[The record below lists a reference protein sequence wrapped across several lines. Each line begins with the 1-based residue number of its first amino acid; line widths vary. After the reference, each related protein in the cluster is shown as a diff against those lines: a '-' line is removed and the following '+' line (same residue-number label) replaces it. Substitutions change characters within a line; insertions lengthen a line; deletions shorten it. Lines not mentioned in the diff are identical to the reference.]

1 MTKEGKLINNTLDIP
16 WPRTQDLEPLYEIN
30 HTMFLA
36 KREVYTVQKNRI
48 GQKPLLHIMDEFH
61 SKDIDWEEDFTIAE
75 IMYKYINSR
84 TLASNNDVL
93 FATNKR

>member
-1 MTKEGKLINNTLDIP
+1 
-16 WPRTQDLEPLYEIN
+16 
-30 HTMFLA
+30 
-36 KREVYTVQKNRI
+36 
-48 GQKPLLHIMDEFH
+48 MDEFH